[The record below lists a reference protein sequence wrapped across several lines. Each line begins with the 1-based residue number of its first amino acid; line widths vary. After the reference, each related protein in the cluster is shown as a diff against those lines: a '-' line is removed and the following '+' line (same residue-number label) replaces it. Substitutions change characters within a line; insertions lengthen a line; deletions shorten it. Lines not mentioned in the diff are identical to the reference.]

1 MEKMSFAQKVYFLCQ
16 MVPPGKVTTYGEIA
30 RVLGI
35 KGYQA
40 IGQALKCNPYAPVV
54 PCHRVVKK
62 DGSLGGFKGSLN
74 DKVVLE
80 KRMLLEEEGVVF
92 IDGKID
98 LNVCLFCFPILASKN
113 I

>member
-1 MEKMSFAQKVYFLCQ
+1 MSFAQKVYFLCQ

-54 PCHRVVKK
+54 PCHRIVKR
-62 DGSLGGFKGSLN
+62 DGSLGGFKGSLLN
-74 DKVVLE
+74 EIVLE
-80 KRMLLEEEGVVF
+80 KRMLLSEEGVVF
-92 IDGKID
+92 NGSKVD
-98 LNVCLFCFPILASKN
+98 LESCFFSFPILTSKN